1 MPPSSGIEVELP
13 GTDVSGPESYLQSLP
28 AELIQQIAEYVSE
41 DLVMATARDLL
52 YLSLTCTRVFP
63 IAIELLYKFNERMVN
78 IQACGAKG
86 GVLFCDM
93 HRGFHL
99 PALGWACKRGCRGTV
114 EAVIAITPKLC
125 NSSHVCSAI
134 ESKQYEIARLLL
146 TQKMVINELKAG
158 IERDS
163 PIFAA
168 VASGDQQLIDR
179 IIEIQGVNFETT
191 DRRGMSVL
199 DHACR
204 MGHRELARRFLDE
217 GANPYLHAN
226 SSLQHAIACRDTKAG
241 CAIVREIVTMKPQVR
256 FVSNENKY
264 AVSGDR
270 LDVLEIFLKRGA
282 IDQAFEGAPGHLG
295 DIFEEAI
302 SHGPMAVYRK
312 LLSIY
317 PTGLLTERFI
327 LDTLTLISVQGDT
340 AKAKEQAQRLI
351 DHVRPIR
358 NNDLS
363 FLTYENVQPALSNCI
378 DYDNVML
385 ADYILG
391 LSGGLRL
398 GQIPLCRPWRGM
410 SEGPRSIEMLKMLRE
425 HGFDINQI
433 ANRETMLQRTIV
445 EIARDGWNEVLQYLA
460 SEVENINQYNEYNA
474 TALHT
479 WLRSLKY
486 ALFSEEVQILQF
498 TAHLLDEGA
507 SLSIGNARGNTA
519 LHVAAV
525 NTVHASVIQ
534 LLLDRGADTNARN
547 NAGETPLQYAMRLQG
562 LKKTSRKALS
572 KVQKTL
578 PLLAEWTWVLSIP
591 PVRELLD
598 EMNSST

>member
-13 GTDVSGPESYLQSLP
+13 GTDVSCPESYLQSLP

-52 YLSLTCTRVFP
+52 YISLTCTRVFP
-63 IAIELLYKFNERMVN
+63 IAIELLYKFNERMDN
-78 IQACGAKG
+78 SPCPFSTSLWGEG

-93 HRGFHL
+93 HQGFHFA
-99 PALGWACKRGCRGTV
+99 ALGWACKRGCRGTV
-114 EAVIAITPKLC
+114 EAVIATTPKIC
-125 NSSHVCSAI
+125 NSSHVRGAI

-158 IERDS
+158 IKPDS

-168 VASGDQQLIDR
+168 VESGDQQLIDR

-226 SSLQHAIACRDTKAG
+226 SSLQHAIACQDTKAG

-270 LDVLEIFLKRGA
+270 LDVLEIFLERGA

-295 DIFEEAI
+295 DMFEEAI
-302 SHGPMAVYRK
+302 SHGAMAVYRK

-327 LDTLTLISVQGDT
+327 LHTLTLIPVQGDT

-385 ADYILG
+385 VDYILG

-445 EIARDGWNEVLQYLA
+445 EIATDGWNEVLQYLA
-460 SEVENINQYNEYNA
+460 SEVENINQYNEYKA

-486 ALFSEEVQILQF
+486 ASFRRKCKSYN
-498 TAHLLDEGA
+498 
-507 SLSIGNARGNTA
+507 S
-519 LHVAAV
+519 
-525 NTVHASVIQ
+525 Q
-534 LLLDRGADTNARN
+534 LTFL
-547 NAGETPLQYAMRLQG
+547 MRVPAFQLVTRVGIWHFMWQ
-562 LKKTSRKALS
+562 L
-572 KVQKTL
+572 
-578 PLLAEWTWVLSIP
+578 
-591 PVRELLD
+591 
-598 EMNSST
+598 